1 MIYQGDAKE
10 YIYDTPGILCK
21 ILKNEQAILEESMG
35 FLKKRKISEIWI
47 TGSGS
52 SYNAAASVAA
62 FAKKTLGIRVT
73 PVYPV
78 MLMEDCRFLSEDAV
92 VLGISQQGTL
102 SLIHI

>member
-35 FLKKRKISEIWI
+35 FLKKRKISEIWL

-52 SYNAAASVAA
+52 SYNAAASAAA
-62 FAKKTLGIRVT
+62 FAKKRW
-73 PVYPV
+73 VYG
-78 MLMEDCRFLSEDAV
+78 LL
-92 VLGISQQGTL
+92 LYTQ
-102 SLIHI
+102 